1 MRRKVVLG
9 ASCVCRI
16 SYQAM
21 QVSVSLDK
29 AARLGMCSLY
39 SPRGMAAQV
48 PMDLI
53 WDVSSGVEDF
63 FQDSSSREAVLWG

>member
-1 MRRKVVLG
+1 MRRKVVL
-9 ASCVCRI
+9 SKSRVERV

-21 QVSVSLDK
+21 QVSISLDK

-39 SPRGMAAQV
+39 IPRGMAARV
-48 PMDLI
+48 PMDRV
-53 WDVSSGVEDF
+53 WDVSGAVEGF